1 MDITYYTFALFVFV
15 LLCIL
20 IWFYGRVTRKKAD
33 TGSAEK
39 EQRLYRLY
47 QNIEDMMSSFEEYAE
62 EAKKE
67 IGEGLEKLKTALSE
81 TQSAPVQPVR
91 QPEHP
96 ARAEKAVKKPQE
108 EIKLKNE
115 ERILQ
120 LMQRGMSK
128 SEIAR
133 ELGLSIREVSLIVD
147 IKKITDND
155 N

>member
-1 MDITYYTFALFVFV
+1 MDITHYTFALFVFV

-67 IGEGLEKLKTALSE
+67 IGGGLEKLKIALSE
-81 TQSAPVQPVR
+81 TQSVPIQPVR
-91 QPEHP
+91 QQEHA
-96 ARAEKAVKKPQE
+96 ARAEKAIKKPQDE
-108 EIKLKNE
+108 TKLKNE

-120 LMQRGMSK
+120 LMQRGLSK